1 MVKRKSIAR
10 GPQVDFNCVKPH
22 WLPQWNSAVRYFMFS
37 FFLLW
42 CNKLFWLSLLQIMS
56 NMKRETC
63 TGLIGKLIERLN
75 RSVRILTTL
84 LAFYFRMQFKIDFT
98 FNFRKGLS
106 LFNENS
112 CPEEGRSHLRL
123 VETCHLGVK
132 KGHKNLIES
141 LKIRPKNL
149 SVYFKCKPREELKLV
164 TNKWI
169 HQNSTPRIWALN
181 IDFKSQLFKNIQ
193 PENLSLDKKLTPKIS
208 VPIKNGPPKKGHVLD
223 SPYNGS

>member
-1 MVKRKSIAR
+1 
-10 GPQVDFNCVKPH
+10 
-22 WLPQWNSAVRYFMFS
+22 MFS
-37 FFLLW
+37 FFLIW
-42 CNKLFWLSLLQIMS
+42 CNKLFWPSLLQIMS
-56 NMKRETC
+56 NMKRETR
-63 TGLIGKLIERLN
+63 TGLIGKLIERRN

-98 FNFRKGLS
+98 FNFRKDLS

-112 CPEEGRSHLRL
+112 CPEEGRSRLRL

-164 TNKWI
+164 TNK
-169 HQNSTPRIWALN
+169 
-181 IDFKSQLFKNIQ
+181 
-193 PENLSLDKKLTPKIS
+193 
-208 VPIKNGPPKKGHVLD
+208 
-223 SPYNGS
+223 